1 MIPYPHQLELAQKIV
16 YLLRSYNIAYLAAEE
31 RTGKT
36 LAALLAAEAMT
47 EITEVL
53 VITKKIALDG
63 WHKTLKAHPL
73 VKSVIVTNY
82 HQMSK
87 LDMPTANT
95 LIIVDEAHAYIAGYP
110 KVSAMWRQLK
120 NLAKRQKILFLSAT
134 PNSQGTQQLYHQLAI
149 SSFSPWHKYDSFYKW
164 FRNYGELY
172 TIKLQGRDCN
182 QYDKIDHAKVW
193 DSVKHLFITM
203 TRAEIGFDHEPE
215 DKLHYIELDKVTK
228 EVYNELLTDK
238 IVEFYAGTLVC
249 DTISR
254 LRPALH
260 MIEGGATKIN
270 DEYLL
275 LKNSEKID
283 YILKHFGD
291 SLDTVIM
298 YNYIAEGI
306 KLREV
311 FKKSPILHATS
322 YAEGVDLSM
331 YKNLVIYSMNF
342 STSKYV
348 QRRARQ
354 ANMERKEEIT
364 VHYLLV
370 KKAIS
375 DQVYKTVAVNKRN
388 FVDSLFERTKL

>member
-1 MIPYPHQLELAQKIV
+1 MTPYPHQKELAQKIV
-16 YLLRSYNIAYLAAEE
+16 YLLRSYNTAYLAAEE

-36 LAALLAAEAMT
+36 LSALLAAESMV
-47 EITEVL
+47 EVEAVV
-53 VITKKIALDG
+53 VITKKIALEG
-63 WHKTLKAHPL
+63 WSKTITAYPIS
-73 VKSVIVTNY
+73 KSVIVTNY

-87 LDMPTANT
+87 LVKPTPNT
-95 LIIVDEAHAYIAGYP
+95 LIIVDEAHAYISGYP

-120 NLAKRQKILFLSAT
+120 NLCLRQKVLFISAT
-134 PNSQGTQQLYHQLAI
+134 PNSQGTQQLYNQLAVCTY
-149 SSFSPWHKYDSFYKW
+149 SPWHKYDSFYQW

-172 TIKLQGRDCN
+172 KIKLQGRDCN

-193 DSVKHLFITM
+193 NDVKHLFITM
-203 TRAEIGFDHEPE
+203 TRAEIGFEHEPE
-215 DKLHYIELDKVTK
+215 DKLHYIELDTVTK
-228 EVYNELLTDK
+228 EVYNELLEDK

-260 MIEGGATKIN
+260 MIEGGVTKIN

-275 LKNSEKID
+275 LKNREKID

-291 SLDTVIM
+291 SPDTVIM

-311 FKKSPILHATS
+311 FKYCPILHATS

-331 YKNLVIYSMNF
+331 YRNLVIYSMNF

-354 ANMERKEEIT
+354 ANMQRKEEIT

-375 DQVYKTVAVNKRN
+375 DQVYKTVAINKRN

>member
-1 MIPYPHQLELAQKIV
+1 MIPRPHQIELAQKIV

-36 LAALLAAEAMT
+36 LAAILAAESMP
-47 EITEVL
+47 EISNIL
-53 VITKKIALDG
+53 VVTKKVALDG
-63 WHKTLKAHPL
+63 WHKTLKARPL
-73 VKSVIVTNY
+73 IKPVIVTNY

-87 LDMPTANT
+87 LDMPSPST
-95 LIIVDEAHAYIAGYP
+95 LVIIDEAHAYIAGYP

-120 NLAKRQKILFLSAT
+120 NLAKRVKVLYLSAT

-149 SSFSPWHKYDSFYKW
+149 SSYSPWHKYDSFYKW
-164 FRNYGELY
+164 FKNYGQLY

-182 QYDKIDHAKVW
+182 QYDRIDHDKVW
-193 DSVKHLFITM
+193 NDVKHLFITM
-203 TRAEIGFDHEPE
+203 TRAEIGFEHEPE
-215 DKLHYIELDKVTK
+215 DKLHYIELDTVTK

-238 IVEFYAGTLVC
+238 IVEFHAGTLVC

-260 MIEGGATKIN
+260 MIEGGVTKIK
-270 DEYLL
+270 DKYLF
-275 LKNSEKID
+275 LKNREKID
-283 YILKHFGD
+283 YILKTFGD
-291 SLDTVIM
+291 TSDTVIM
-298 YNYIAEGI
+298 YNYIAEGE
-306 KLREV
+306 KLREI
-311 FKKSPILHATS
+311 FNHCPILHATS

-354 ANMERKEEIT
+354 ANMEREEEIT

-375 DQVYKTVAVNKRN
+375 DQVYKTVAINKRN